1 MPFMLVKNNNNYLNY
16 VINKISP
23 GYQIGNIFKY
33 PAGNMFLAKVDG
45 IKQAFSNKY
54 VKMIKNNDAE
64 KIFNIA
70 SYANEV
76 AWLYFVKIN
85 GYFYKTIF
93 KSV

>member
-1 MPFMLVKNNNNYLNY
+1 
-16 VINKISP
+16 
-23 GYQIGNIFKY
+23 
-33 PAGNMFLAKVDG
+33 MFWAKVDA
-45 IKQAFSNKY
+45 IKQAFRNKY
-54 VKMIKNNDAE
+54 VKMIKNNDTE

-93 KSV
+93 KSI